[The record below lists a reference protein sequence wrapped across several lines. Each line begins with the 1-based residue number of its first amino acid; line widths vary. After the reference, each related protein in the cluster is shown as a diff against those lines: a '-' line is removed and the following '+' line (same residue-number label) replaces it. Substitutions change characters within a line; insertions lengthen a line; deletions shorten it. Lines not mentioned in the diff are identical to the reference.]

1 MSDEDVG
8 LIIDPI
14 ELAGPSVL
22 RVPGVEAMEKRTL
35 VKPKALLEN
44 VVEIMR

>member
-8 LIIDPI
+8 LIFGPI
-14 ELAGPSVL
+14 ELAGPSVS

-35 VKPKALLEN
+35 VKPKVLLEN
-44 VVEIMR
+44 VIEIMR